1 MFTAF
6 EQFIGTPAYMSPEQA
21 MLSGVDVDTRSD
33 IYALGVLLYELLTGQ
48 TPLDPKTLFAAGMDE
63 MRRMIREKEPLRPST
78 RLSTLDE
85 AERTTVAKCRQA
97 EPPKLIHQVRGDLDR
112 IVMKC
117 LEKDR
122 GRRYETPTS
131 LAADIEH
138 HLKHEPVTAAAPSTL
153 YLAQKF
159 VRRHRAA
166 LAMAAALVALLA
178 AGAVVSTWQAVR
190 ATRAQRIASAER
202 QRAEAEGRKSQEA
215 AQFLKEMLAGI
226 RPAEASGRDTTLD
239 MLDNATERL
248 KGGLNDQP
256 LVEADLRSTLGE
268 AYQALGQ
275 YGKAEPLHRAAL
287 ELRRRLLGNES
298 PEVAASLYDL
308 GNVYVSQ
315 GRQAEAEKLYREALA
330 MQKKLL
336 GAEHMAVAKTLGQL
350 SIALTDRGSQAEAEK
365 LLQEALAVQGKLLGK
380 EHAEI
385 AESLHNLSK
394 VLYRQG
400 DLGQAEATAREA
412 LAMRTRLF
420 GSQHLEVAHSLGGL
434 AFVLRGQNRMAE
446 AEATASEAVV
456 MLKKL
461 LGNDHPEV
469 TRAVADLCRILR
481 EQGKLAEAEG
491 LYRER
496 LSERSEIRQLFLPGL
511 TLTLLLEKKFAEAEV
526 FARELV
532 KHNERVSAP
541 DDWRVFNALSMLGRS
556 LAGQK
561 RYAEAEPLLLSGYR
575 GMVQR
580 MDMVNSDGWPRVRE
594 TVEALVQLYEA
605 TERPAQAEEWKKKFP
620 APGLLPP
627 PTNPIAPLTNSGK
640 TNATGLAP

>member
-1 MFTAF
+1 
-6 EQFIGTPAYMSPEQA
+6 
-21 MLSGVDVDTRSD
+21 
-33 IYALGVLLYELLTGQ
+33 
-48 TPLDPKTLFAAGMDE
+48 
-63 MRRMIREKEPLRPST
+63 MIREQEPPRPST
-78 RLSTLDE
+78 RLSTLDA
-85 AERTTVAKCRQA
+85 AEQTTVAKRRQA
-97 EPPKLIHQVRGDLDR
+97 EPPKLIQQVRGDLDW

-122 GRRYETPTS
+122 ARRYETAS
-131 LAADIEH
+131 GLAADIEH
-138 HLKHEPVTAAAPSTL
+138 HLKHEPVTAAAPGTL

-166 LAMAAALVALLA
+166 LAIAAALVALLG

-446 AEATASEAVV
+446 AEA
-456 MLKKL
+456 M
-461 LGNDHPEV
+461 P
-469 TRAVADLCRILR
+469 
-481 EQGKLAEAEG
+481 
-491 LYRER
+491 
-496 LSERSEIRQLFLPGL
+496 
-511 TLTLLLEKKFAEAEV
+511 
-526 FARELV
+526 AR
-532 KHNERVSAP
+532 RWSC
-541 DDWRVFNALSMLGRS
+541 
-556 LAGQK
+556 
-561 RYAEAEPLLLSGYR
+561 
-575 GMVQR
+575 
-580 MDMVNSDGWPRVRE
+580 
-594 TVEALVQLYEA
+594 
-605 TERPAQAEEWKKKFP
+605 
-620 APGLLPP
+620 
-627 PTNPIAPLTNSGK
+627 
-640 TNATGLAP
+640 